1 MIIHLSA
8 AGREDLSAVNRIQK
22 LAFKESFEKYGFCPA
37 FESEDEHL
45 ASYLEWARIYKILAG
60 EELVGS
66 IFIYKA
72 DENHYE
78 IDSISITPIYQNL
91 GIGSIALDLAESLHP
106 DARLWTLA
114 TPDSDLRNRHFYEKL
129 GYVEYDVEVIN
140 SDLKLIRYKKETVLL

>member
-1 MIIHLSA
+1 MNIRLSA
-8 AGREDLSAVNRIQK
+8 AGREDLSAINRIQK

-78 IDSISITPIYQNL
+78 IDSISVIPEYQNF
-91 GIGSIALDLAESLHP
+91 GIGSIAITLVESRHP

-129 GYVEYDVEVIN
+129 GYVEYDVEEIN
-140 SDLKLIRYKKETVLL
+140 SALKLIRYKKEKALL